1 MVKKGDKVRL
11 GQKIGQPRG
20 FVSAPVHSSVS
31 GEVKSI
37 EIVDLPNGSKAP
49 AVIIVNDGQDT
60 PDESI
65 KPDNAE
71 RLSADALK
79 SIVTEAGIVGMGG
92 AAFPTH
98 VKLSPPDDR
107 KIDILLLNG
116 AECEPFLTSDYR
128 LMIEHPDDILYG
140 LKVIRKILGGVSRI
154 YIGIEDN
161 KPQAIKQMTAA
172 AKNENDIQVVTLR
185 TKYPQG
191 AEKQLIYAITGRQV
205 PSGGLPMDVGAVVQN
220 VGTAAAI
227 AFAVRDGLPLY
238 RKLVTVSGGAV
249 REQKNLMVRIGT
261 SFREVIDF
269 CGGWTEEPAKVIN
282 GRTYDGVAQ
291 YTLDVPVTK
300 KLPVYCSL
308 QKRKRLSGSIQLHS
322 LWTMH
327 FRVSNPS
334 DASTISA
341 RSLQEIMRKPTSFM
355 PWIALNAAAA
365 PISVPHQAIA
375 ALHSDGEERNH
386 GRKKTESSGKIS
398 SSFMIN
404 SLKEISKIYTTGRLR
419 VWYEFF
425 TVSASPHIRT
435 RESTSRIMLDVVIA
449 LIPAGIASI
458 WFLE

>member
-1 MVKKGDKVRL
+1 MFNKLLSFTGGIYPPENKHLTENKAIELCDVPEIVTIPLKQHIGAPCDALVKKGDKVRL

-282 GRTYDGVAQ
+282 GGPMMGVAQ

-300 KLPVYCSL
+300 ET
-308 QKRKRLSGSIQLHS
+308 SGIL
-322 LWTMH
+322 LFTKEEAAV
-327 FRVSNPS
+327 REVSNCIRCGRCISVCPIHLMPL
-334 DASTISA
+334 TISA
-341 RSLQEIMRKPTSFM
+341 RSLAGNYEEADKLHAMDCVECGSCSYICPASRPLLHSIQMAKKEIM
-355 PWIALNAAAA
+355 
-365 PISVPHQAIA
+365 
-375 ALHSDGEERNH
+375 EERK
-386 GRKKTESSGKIS
+386 RRAQAK
-398 SSFMIN
+398 
-404 SLKEISKIYTTGRLR
+404 
-419 VWYEFF
+419 
-425 TVSASPHIRT
+425 
-435 RESTSRIMLDVVIA
+435 
-449 LIPAGIASI
+449 
-458 WFLE
+458 

>member
-1 MVKKGDKVRL
+1 M
-11 GQKIGQPRG
+11 
-20 FVSAPVHSSVS
+20 
-31 GEVKSI
+31 
-37 EIVDLPNGSKAP
+37 
-49 AVIIVNDGQDT
+49 
-60 PDESI
+60 
-65 KPDNAE
+65 
-71 RLSADALK
+71 
-79 SIVTEAGIVGMGG
+79 
-92 AAFPTH
+92 
-98 VKLSPPDDR
+98 
-107 KIDILLLNG
+107 LNG

-282 GRTYDGVAQ
+282 GGPMMGVAQ

-300 KLPVYCSL
+300 ET
-308 QKRKRLSGSIQLHS
+308 SGIL
-322 LWTMH
+322 LFTKEEAAV
-327 FRVSNPS
+327 REVSNCIRCGRCISVCPIHLMPL
-334 DASTISA
+334 TISA
-341 RSLQEIMRKPTSFM
+341 RSLAGNYEEADKLHAMDCAECGSCSYICPASRP
-355 PWIALNAAAA
+355 LL
-365 PISVPHQAIA
+365 H
-375 ALHSDGEERNH
+375 HSDGEERNH
-386 GRKKTESSGKIS
+386 GRKKRE
-398 SSFMIN
+398 
-404 SLKEISKIYTTGRLR
+404 LR
-419 VWYEFF
+419 QNKQ
-425 TVSASPHIRT
+425 
-435 RESTSRIMLDVVIA
+435 
-449 LIPAGIASI
+449 LIHD
-458 WFLE
+458 